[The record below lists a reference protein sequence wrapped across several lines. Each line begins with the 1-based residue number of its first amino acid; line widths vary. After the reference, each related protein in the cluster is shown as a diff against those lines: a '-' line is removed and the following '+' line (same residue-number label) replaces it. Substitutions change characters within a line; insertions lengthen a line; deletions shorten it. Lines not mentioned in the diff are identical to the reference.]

1 MGLIKRSIFL
11 FAAVCALGA
20 TSVLADTVYV
30 PFLDSPPIRETN
42 TYISVG
48 APSVLVTYNALTKT
62 FTGRGAYTT
71 QGYTNVV
78 TESVT
83 QNGLTGTN
91 QYGTFSFS
99 IHVDAVGAI
108 DDRSSFLMTDL
119 TGATIYWKSSQLLA
133 FGFQQKVANTG
144 RYDFYLKFVQEGPSA
159 MFGVLP
165 GRNFA
170 ANILGGTL
178 NYTGPASSL
187 FASSFDTTIGYKADV
202 FGTPLP
208 SAAMGG
214 AGLLLAVGGMPLLRR
229 KRIAASQL

>member
-1 MGLIKRSIFL
+1 MMGLFKRSIFL
-11 FAAVCALGA
+11 FGVVFGFSA
-20 TSVLADTVYV
+20 TSVLANTVYV
-30 PFLDSPPIRETN
+30 PFLDTPPVRVTN

-48 APSVLVTYNALTKT
+48 APSVLVTYDAATQTLIGYGK
-62 FTGRGAYTT
+62 YTDPT
-71 QGYTNVV
+71 YGNNIV

-119 TGATIYWKSSQLLA
+119 TGSSIYFKSSQLLA
-133 FGFQQKVANTG
+133 FGFQQKSANTG
-144 RYDFYLKFVQEGPSA
+144 QYDFYMKFVQSGPSA

-178 NYTGPASSL
+178 NYTGS
-187 FASSFDTTIGYKADV
+187 
-202 FGTPLP
+202 
-208 SAAMGG
+208 
-214 AGLLLAVGGMPLLRR
+214 
-229 KRIAASQL
+229 